1 MQSTKYYVQS
11 TQMVLR
17 IKGVPGAYV
26 EITGRSQFIFISAY
40 HET

>member
-11 TQMVLR
+11 TQVVLR
-17 IKGVPGAYV
+17 IRVPGAYV

-40 HET
+40 RKN